1 MMPIWTVRNRCC
13 MKFEKSVPQSSILT
27 NRLIH
32 PLLYSNKELK
42 YSINDVFITNARRC
56 GKYWKPIIS
65 EIGRKRKI
73 DVTITGTVDNHCKVY
88 DRYVYDPNVN
98 DYVPDDYDYFDEINQ
113 EIDLMGKII
122 NFTFFDVRIK
132 RNPDAEL
139 YIDNITG
146 LYDFI
151 KPILVNDGVMGF
163 NDDDNIIIP
172 FDELKTILCNRQE
185 TVKVKPTDRYNG
197 KWIIKYS
204 KGDNDGD

>member
-42 YSINDVFITNARRC
+42 YSINDVFTTNARRC
-56 GKYWKPIIS
+56 GNNWKPIIS

-73 DVTITGTVDNHCKVY
+73 DITITGTVNNHCMVY
-88 DRYVYDPNVN
+88 DRYVYDPSV
-98 DYVPDDYDYFDEINQ
+98 DEYVPDDYDYLDEINP
-113 EIDLMGKII
+113 EIDLMGKVI
-122 NFTFFDVRIK
+122 NFTFFNVRIK
-132 RNPDAEL
+132 RNPDAKL

-151 KPILVNDGVMGF
+151 KPILVNDGMMNF
-163 NDDDNIIIP
+163 NDYDNIIIS

-185 TVKVKPTDRYNG
+185 TVKVKRTDRYNG
-197 KWIIKYS
+197 DWIIKYN